1 MFFIRY
7 IIWLLGFIG
16 NITNEF
22 LDKNVPF
29 MAAGISFYAFF
40 SLFPLL
46 LALIIIFSLFVGIK
60 GFEQILIDL
69 VKDFVPILDEQDDAF
84 IKTFFDS
91 LTSQRFITSAIAA
104 LGLLLASTA
113 VFSSVRKSINV
124 IWGIE
129 KKRTFIQERAIDFTL
144 IFFASSLLLISFIL
158 TTGLSFLSELISITF
173 PDSPLRDPNIW
184 SRLALLI
191 PLFLTFLV
199 FFICLWWLPNIK
211 LRFIEIFPAA
221 FLAAIAEEINKMI
234 FILYLR
240 NFSGFSGSIYG
251 GVSAIIVLMAFIYI
265 SAIILLIAA
274 QVSARFT
281 VYLSV
286 RNLNHQNKT
295 LKLSLNRLN

>member
-129 KKRTFIQERAIDFTL
+129 KKRTFIQERAIDFPL

>member
-1 MFFIRY
+1 
-7 IIWLLGFIG
+7 
-16 NITNEF
+16 
-22 LDKNVPF
+22 

>member
-1 MFFIRY
+1 
-7 IIWLLGFIG
+7 
-16 NITNEF
+16 
-22 LDKNVPF
+22 
-29 MAAGISFYAFF
+29 
-40 SLFPLL
+40 
-46 LALIIIFSLFVGIK
+46 
-60 GFEQILIDL
+60 
-69 VKDFVPILDEQDDAF
+69 
-84 IKTFFDS
+84 
-91 LTSQRFITSAIAA
+91 